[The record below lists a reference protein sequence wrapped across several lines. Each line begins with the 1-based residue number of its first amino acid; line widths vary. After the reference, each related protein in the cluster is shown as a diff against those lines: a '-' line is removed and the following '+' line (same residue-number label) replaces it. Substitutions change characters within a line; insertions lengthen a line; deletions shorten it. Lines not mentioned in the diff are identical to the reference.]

1 MADISLLISVK
12 TDDVVKSIK
21 VINKLKTDANLVFK
35 SLKKGTDSYT
45 KGLSEVRKSLVA
57 TGMTSKQ
64 AYGEVKKLEYAY
76 ARTKALEKSVKLQKR
91 RAAALKET
99 IAAERKAQVET
110 KKLAAE
116 VDRLSSKYKPLY
128 AASKQYEK
136 SLDEINRAHK
146 VGAINT
152 KQHSAA
158 IENLNSDYQKFT
170 SGNAGWDNQFVQ
182 GSNRAG
188 KSMNKFGMYAQQVG
202 YQVGD
207 FFVQVQ
213 SGQSALVAFGQ
224 QGTQLAGLLP
234 GVTGA
239 VVGIGLAVGTMLLRS
254 FMDASGEAQ
263 TLEEAISGAE
273 EALDDF
279 KNAVR
284 GADDLKDD
292 FGSMATEMG
301 KVADEAARFAENI
314 LAANVG
320 QAIDMLDIKG
330 SSGLEGVW
338 KNFTTD
344 LLSWSPKDKQGNK
357 SGTTAFTEQ
366 SKLDDYGFS
375 EDLTVDKFKGLT
387 ASITEA
393 ISGGEYKTALEK
405 MTELYNSAL
414 SGMSDLEQ
422 QDIGTSGKEFIEGL
436 EKQRDL
442 VAKFVKAREDAA
454 AAPDLLD
461 AKKTSAQEAAMLS
474 LTDKIELLNIEILK
488 TQDSDAYDAELSRQR
503 IRDQDLQLLAQV
515 ALGKLTKEDAS
526 DQREALG
533 LFESKLLIR
542 QSLVR
547 LEKADEAAQ
556 KAALKVANE
565 QLRLRQANEKAQ
577 AAAIAR
583 QLAAAVKLAAKQEEQ
598 NKRDA
603 YSIKLQR
610 DKTSLLR
617 LEELGK
623 KKSLEYRELE
633 IQVAQ
638 QISLEASR
646 RAGVDAQ
653 IAEDL
658 AIQARLQATISNEIT
673 DSADRMA
680 ALAKSTRETA
690 VAMRALNSVG
700 DGLSKSLVVAQ
711 AKLKDLKEGGTGRV
725 AGTIAGLRKDIEDQE
740 FEAFANGKLPDDVIL
755 GSIAQQYDD
764 LKKYAAVLREIAAI
778 EDRNKPNKEVKD
790 NAYEKLRVEIDRRRA
805 LLSLS
810 KEQATSVRNLWSL
823 QDALGKSSEKY
834 SKDKLKAIV
843 AEEIALKKLEEFA
856 AEAVAKQEA
865 LSKSIESSIENGFM
879 KMIDGTTSVKD
890 AFKSMAADIIKELY
904 RVLVVQEMV
913 AAAKLA
919 MDARGGFLKMAA
931 SFFMADGGAFSGGS
945 QMKAYADGG
954 VVGGPTTFGMSGGKT
969 GLMGEAGPEAI
980 MPLKRGANGKLGV
993 QVEGGGGGDVININQ
1008 SFNFQANGD
1017 DSVKKLIAQ
1026 AAPKIADMAKASVIE
1041 SRRRGGSTK
1050 AAFG

>member
-64 AYGEVKKLEYAY
+64 AYGQVKKLENAY

-158 IENLNSDYQKFT
+158 IESLNSDYQKFT
-170 SGNAGWDNQFVQ
+170 SGTAGWDNQFVQ

-234 GVTGA
+234 GVLGA

-279 KNAVR
+279 KDAVR
-284 GADDLKDD
+284 GSDDLKDQ
-292 FGSMATEMG
+292 FGSMATYMT
-301 KVADEAARFAENI
+301 KVADESARFAENM
-314 LAANVG
+314 LAANISGAMDKIGIESGFFKQLWDMATDTSGGVYKGEETQARRSAG
-320 QAIDMLDIKG
+320 QNLDNL
-330 SSGLEGVW
+330 GL
-338 KNFTTD
+338 
-344 LLSWSPKDKQGNK
+344 
-357 SGTTAFTEQ
+357 
-366 SKLDDYGFS
+366 S
-375 EDLTVDKFKGLT
+375 EELTVDEMGAYEGLIRTFSNRKDFKAAIHYLTSLKNKALEGLSDT
-387 ASITEA
+387 QQQDMSASGKAFISA
-393 ISGGEYKTALEK
+393 ISDQMRILGE
-405 MTELYNSAL
+405 
-414 SGMSDLEQ
+414 
-422 QDIGTSGKEFIEGL
+422 
-436 EKQRDL
+436 
-442 VAKFVKAREDAA
+442 FVKAQEDAA
-454 AAPDLLD
+454 AAPGIAEDKKQQKYQGKIDDITSQTRLLPHD
-461 AKKTSAQEAAMLS
+461 QGT
-474 LTDKIELLNIEILK
+474 
-488 TQDSDAYDAELSRQR
+488 DAYDTEVHAQQIAAYNAEQDALVKLGDLEASKAR
-503 IRDQDLQLLAQV
+503 ILKDANLILQDKILAQQ
-515 ALGKLTKEDAS
+515 K
-526 DQREALG
+526 
-533 LFESKLLIR
+533 
-542 QSLVR
+542 LVR
-547 LEKADEAAQ
+547 IEEAEEAAQ

-603 YSIKLQR
+603 YSIRLQR
-610 DKTSLLR
+610 DKTELLR
-617 LEELGK
+617 LEGLGK

-633 IQVAQ
+633 IRVAQ

-690 VAMRALNSVG
+690 VAMKALNSVG
-700 DGLSKSLVVAQ
+700 EGLSKSIVVAQ

-725 AGTIAGLRKDIEDQE
+725 AGTIAGIRKDIDDQA
-740 FEAFANGKLPDDVIL
+740 FESFANGQLPNEVIL
-755 GSIAQQYDD
+755 RSIGKQYDD
-764 LKKYAAVLREIAAI
+764 LKKYAALLREIAAI
-778 EDRNKPNKEVKD
+778 EDMNKPKKEVKD

-843 AEEIALKKLEEFA
+843 AEEIALKKLEDVA
-856 AEAVAKQEA
+856 AEAIAKQES

-913 AAAKLA
+913 AAAKTA

-931 SFFMADGGAFSGGS
+931 GFFMADGGAFSGGS

-1026 AAPKIADMAKASVIE
+1026 AAPKIAEMAKSSVVE